1 MSQPD
6 TVSHGERR
14 HYPRI
19 ILESPARLDAEGCA
33 SVLVVATDISTTGVG
48 LLCDAEGTRVLREL
62 LAAPNS
68 SCDIAIVLP
77 EGYEKDEIRA
87 TARVAW
93 VGNEEPAEFAAGLEF
108 IAMSASDRAYVQQ
121 MADEAYED
129 ARAALMQ
136 LMT

>member
-19 ILESPARLDAEGCA
+19 ILELPARLDAEGCA

-48 LLCDAEGTRVLREL
+48 LLCDAEGTRVLRER

-93 VGNEEPAEFAAGLEF
+93 EVTKSRPGLPRASSSWRCLARIGPTCSRWPMRHTKTPA
-108 IAMSASDRAYVQQ
+108 R
-121 MADEAYED
+121 
-129 ARAALMQ
+129 R
-136 LMT
+136 